1 MKFNGINHLAVAT
14 GDMDATIRFWRDLL
28 AIIGTILSQAD
39 VIQRAHEGR
48 QPGFSYPSGQ
58 VCLFLTLI
66 SA

>member
-1 MKFNGINHLAVAT
+1 MKFNGINHFAMAT

-28 AIIGTILSQAD
+28 AIIVTLLAQIN

-58 VCLFLTLI
+58 VHF
-66 SA
+66 SFSR